1 MRDSIRQKILYANVL
16 GVPDP
21 SLVNMRNLTRLGI
34 TSQPKPRRGLP
45 YGVSPDDLSEEEKQW
60 MIDTAT
66 QAGARARQASPA
78 IDAMRQGPQ

>member
-1 MRDSIRQKILYANVL
+1 MRDSIRQKILYANVM

-34 TSQPKPRRGLP
+34 TSQPNKQGLP
-45 YGVSPDDLSEEEKQW
+45 YGVSPDDLSDEEKQW